1 MQIEYRDGLL
11 FTLIEIV
18 YRGRSKLID
27 NMVID
32 TGAAKTL
39 ISQNAVEDIDLR
51 VEMGDHIVTY
61 YGIGGKEHAF
71 TKKLD
76 SIKLGS
82 FQLREYEIDFSGMDY
97 EGINGLLGLDIL
109 LDAGLVLDLDKLE
122 MYRSGQK

>member
-11 FTLIEIV
+11 FTSIEIV
-18 YRGRSKLID
+18 YQGRSKLVN

-32 TGAAKTL
+32 TGAVKTL

-51 VEMGDHIVTY
+51 VEMGDHIVAY
-61 YGIGGKEHAF
+61 YGIGRKEHAF
-71 TKKLD
+71 TKKQD

-82 FQLREYEIDFSGMDY
+82 FQLIEYEIDFSGMDY
-97 EGINGLLGLDIL
+97 DGISGLLGLDIL